1 MDRMDGRKGSQVF
14 LPLKPQ
20 RLSEEVYRQL
30 KDAILGGHYKPGD
43 RLPSEKAFCQTFG
56 VGRPVVREALRSLEN
71 SGLISVRPG
80 AGGGAFV
87 QRIDSSILAGTFE
100 GIIKMD
106 NVSLEELTEARLAL
120 EMGALPLVLKRISKE
135 HLDELERNLKEVREN
150 LDRGVRGKR
159 NLGFH
164 VLLLKASGN
173 RLLSQ
178 IAEALMGLMGNLLE
192 DYEYSI
198 ERSRKV
204 MKIHEQLIHLLRTRQ
219 HGKVAKVLEAHINDT
234 FQLFRRRTKR
244 PFRSEQDRRRRAD
257 IMTTG
262 DCPSF
267 SGH

>member
-1 MDRMDGRKGSQVF
+1 MDRIDRPDHVERRKDRQVF

-30 KDAILGGHYKPGD
+30 KEAILGGYYKPGD

-71 SGLISVRPG
+71 SGLITVRPG
-80 AGGGAFV
+80 SGGGAFA
-87 QRIDSSILAGTFE
+87 QKIDSSILAGTFE

-120 EMGALPLVLKRISKE
+120 EMGALPLVFKRIRAE
-135 HLDELERNLKEVREN
+135 DLEELERNLKEVRDN
-150 LDRGVRGKR
+150 LERGIRGKR

-173 RLLSQ
+173 QLLSK

-192 DYEYSI
+192 EHEYSV
-198 ERSRKV
+198 ERSRQV
-204 MKIHEQLIHLLRTRQ
+204 LKIHEQLIHLLRTRQ
-219 HGKVAKVLEAHINDT
+219 HDKATQVLKAHINDT
-234 FQLFRRRTKR
+234 FQLFRKQRGNGSPNRKKTE
-244 PFRSEQDRRRRAD
+244 EQGRVPYR
-257 IMTTG
+257 
-262 DCPSF
+262 
-267 SGH
+267 